1 MAIIVSQQAA
11 LTWSP
16 GAAPEARSPFCN
28 KAGCIIRDCQL
39 GVRGAVASSPEI
51 FRPAGQ
57 QQTRLAAI
65 DQTSR
70 RAYPELE
77 FGGFTRID
85 GTVAFAIRVQALLG
99 SSKVV
104 IDLGCGRGARCED
117 PCALRVQLQ
126 DLRGP
131 ARHVIGLDQDVAAA
145 VNPYVDEFRVIEDG
159 RSWPLGAGEADFVF
173 CDYVLEHVRDT
184 ATFFGELAR
193 ILRPG
198 GYACFRTPNRWG
210 YPALTAQLI
219 PSRWHAKATC
229 YAQRDRRAVD
239 VFPTF
244 YRCNTRSRLKRLL
257 HENGFDACVYANE
270 AEPGYLA
277 FSAPLFRLGTY
288 VHALL
293 PPALKS
299 TLLAFARRR

>member
-1 MAIIVSQQAA
+1 MY
-11 LTWSP
+11 
-16 GAAPEARSPFCN
+16 
-28 KAGCIIRDCQL
+28 L
-39 GVRGAVASSPEI
+39 GERGAVASSPEV
-51 FRPAGQ
+51 FRPAERQ
-57 QQTRLAAI
+57 QSRLAAI
-65 DQTSR
+65 EQASR

-104 IDLGCGRGARCED
+104 IDLGCGRGWRSED

-131 ARHVIGLDQDVAAA
+131 ARCVIGLDQDSSAS
-145 VNPYVDEFRVIEDG
+145 VNPFIDEFRIITDG
-159 RSWPLGAGEADFVF
+159 RSWPLATGEADFVY
-173 CDYVLEHVRDT
+173 CDSVLEHVRDT
-184 ATFFGELAR
+184 ATFFAELAR
-193 ILRPG
+193 ILHPG

-210 YPALTAQLI
+210 YPALAAQLI
-219 PSRWHAKATC
+219 PSRWHAKTVS
-229 YAQRDRRAVD
+229 YAQRDREACD

-277 FSAPLFRLGTY
+277 FSAALFRLGTY

>member
-1 MAIIVSQQAA
+1 M
-11 LTWSP
+11 
-16 GAAPEARSPFCN
+16 
-28 KAGCIIRDCQL
+28 
-39 GVRGAVASSPEI
+39 ASSPEI
-51 FRPAGQ
+51 LRSGEQ
-57 QQTRLAAI
+57 EQRRLAAI

-99 SSKVV
+99 TSKTV
-104 IDLGCGRGARCED
+104 IDLGCGRGARSED

-131 ARHVIGLDQDVAAA
+131 ARRVIGLDQDASAA
-145 VNPYVDEFRVIEDG
+145 VNPYIDEFRVIENG
-159 RSWPLGAGEADFVF
+159 NSWPVGTSEADFVY
-173 CDYVLEHVRDT
+173 CDHVLEHVRDT
-184 ATFFGELAR
+184 TTFFAELAR
-193 ILRPG
+193 IVRSG

-210 YPALTAQLI
+210 YPALAAQLI
-219 PSRWHAKATC
+219 PSRLHAKATS
-229 YAQRDRRAVD
+229 YAQRRRLACD
-239 VFPTF
+239 VFPTY
-244 YRCNTRSRLKRLL
+244 YRCNTRAHLKCLL

-277 FSAPLFRLGTY
+277 FSAALFRLGTY
-288 VHALL
+288 VHTLL
-293 PPALKS
+293 PPALKT

>member
-1 MAIIVSQQAA
+1 
-11 LTWSP
+11 
-16 GAAPEARSPFCN
+16 
-28 KAGCIIRDCQL
+28 
-39 GVRGAVASSPEI
+39 VASSSETFDAPE
-51 FRPAGQ
+51 RRHG
-57 QQTRLAAI
+57 RLAAI
-65 DQTSR
+65 DRASR

-99 SSKVV
+99 SSKNV
-104 IDLGCGRGARCED
+104 IDLGCGRGWRSED
-117 PCALRVQLQ
+117 PCGVRVQLQ

-131 ARHVIGLDQDVAAA
+131 GRRVIGLDLDTAAA
-145 VNPYVDEFRVIEDG
+145 GNPFIDEFRVIEPG
-159 RSWPLGAGEADFVF
+159 RSWPLGTGEADFLY

-184 ATFFGELAR
+184 AAFFGELAR

-210 YPALTAQLI
+210 YPGLAAQLI
-219 PSRWHAKATC
+219 PSRWHAKATS
-229 YAQRDRRAVD
+229 YAQRDRQACD

-244 YRCNTRSRLKRLL
+244 YRCNTRARLRRLL
-257 HENGFDACVYANE
+257 HESGFDACVYANE

-277 FSAPLFRLGTY
+277 FSAALFRLGTY
-288 VHALL
+288 VHALT

>member
-1 MAIIVSQQAA
+1 M
-11 LTWSP
+11 
-16 GAAPEARSPFCN
+16 R
-28 KAGCIIRDCQL
+28 
-39 GVRGAVASSPEI
+39 VRGAVASSPEI
-51 FRPAGQ
+51 FRPAERQ
-57 QQTRLAAI
+57 QSRLAAI
-65 DQTSR
+65 DQASR

-85 GTVAFAIRVQALLG
+85 GTIAFAIRVQALLG
-99 SSKVV
+99 ASKVI

-117 PCALRVQLQ
+117 PCGLRVQLQ

-131 ARHVIGLDQDVAAA
+131 ARRVIGLDQDPSAA
-145 VNPYVDEFRVIEDG
+145 VNPYIDEFRAIDAG
-159 RSWPLGAGEADFVF
+159 RSWPVGTGEADFVY

-184 ATFFGELAR
+184 APFFGELAR
-193 ILRPG
+193 IVRPG

-210 YPALTAQLI
+210 YPALAAQLI
-219 PSRWHAKATC
+219 PGRWHAKTTS
-229 YAQRDRRAVD
+229 YAQRDRQACD

-257 HENGFDACVYANE
+257 DENGFDACVYANE

-277 FSAPLFRLGTY
+277 FSALLFRLGAY
-288 VHALL
+288 AHAVL
-293 PPALKS
+293 PPGLKS

>member
-1 MAIIVSQQAA
+1 
-11 LTWSP
+11 
-16 GAAPEARSPFCN
+16 
-28 KAGCIIRDCQL
+28 L
-39 GVRGAVASSPEI
+39 GERGAVASSPEV
-51 FRPAGQ
+51 FRAAGRQ
-57 QQTRLAAI
+57 QSRLAAI
-65 DQTSR
+65 DQASR

-99 SSKVV
+99 LSKVV
-104 IDLGCGRGARCED
+104 VDLGCGRGWRSED

-131 ARHVIGLDQDVAAA
+131 ARRVIGLDQDSSAA
-145 VNPYVDEFRVIEDG
+145 VNPFINEFRIITEG
-159 RSWPLGAGEADFVF
+159 RSWPLATGEADFVY
-173 CDYVLEHVRDT
+173 CDSVLEHVRDT
-184 ATFFGELAR
+184 ATFFAELAR
-193 ILRPG
+193 ILHPG

-210 YPALTAQLI
+210 YPALAAQLI
-219 PSRWHAKATC
+219 PSRWHAKTTS
-229 YAQRDRRAVD
+229 YVQRDREACD

-244 YRCNTRSRLKRLL
+244 YRCNTRLRLKRLL

-277 FSAPLFRLGTY
+277 FSAAVFRLGTY

-299 TLLAFARRR
+299 TLFAFARRR